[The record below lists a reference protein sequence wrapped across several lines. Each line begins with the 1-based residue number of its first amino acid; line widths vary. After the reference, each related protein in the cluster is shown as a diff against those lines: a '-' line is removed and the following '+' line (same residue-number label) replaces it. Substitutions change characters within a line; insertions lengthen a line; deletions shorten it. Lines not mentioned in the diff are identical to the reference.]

1 MNEKTKLFVMISIL
15 MIVFANIYTQE
26 KTVAATEGQISL
38 FNNYTNMSGL
48 KHDFFKLFFI
58 NFIAGLLIDNPTTIF
73 SMDQFHTSLFG
84 AFDSTLLRA
93 AAFSAFKAMVS
104 IVGEGGFQLEMLE
117 GAFAVGSVCWRVR
130 SMVAG
135 GSDAVSIWVECNFLR
150 QNRDM
155 AARLSEQ
162 NQHAIGPAD
171 ARHQH

>member
-84 AFDSTLLRA
+84 RSLIIALTFAFYHTTLQP
-93 AAFSAFKAMVS
+93 MV
-104 IVGEGGFQLEMLE
+104 
-117 GAFAVGSVCWRVR
+117 
-130 SMVAG
+130 
-135 GSDAVSIWVECNFLR
+135 NFLPR
-150 QNRDM
+150 F
-155 AARLSEQ
+155 
-162 NQHAIGPAD
+162 
-171 ARHQH
+171 